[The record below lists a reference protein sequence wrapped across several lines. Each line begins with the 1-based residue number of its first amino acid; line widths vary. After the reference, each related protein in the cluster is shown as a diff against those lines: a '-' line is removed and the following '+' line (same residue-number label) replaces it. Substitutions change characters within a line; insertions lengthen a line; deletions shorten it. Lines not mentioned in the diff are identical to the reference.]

1 MRHDAASAILL
12 YSPGTRPTEAWMC
25 CHLATK
31 YSSLRIGPTEESV
44 LTLPLLTH
52 PCAALLSTYVW
63 ICAKGNIL
71 GAKSRIF
78 MSSAPSSSLFIV
90 TSHLRVEEDIRH
102 AWVVREIGNT
112 KQSIFPQ
119 GISITLLFLTPM
131 HQQFQYRWGQKILT
145 FGGS

>member
-1 MRHDAASAILL
+1 
-12 YSPGTRPTEAWMC
+12 MC

-78 MSSAPSSSLFIV
+78 MSSAPSSSVFIV
-90 TSHLRVEEDIRH
+90 TSHLRLEEDIRH
-102 AWVVREIGNT
+102 AWVVRENRERQT
-112 KQSIFPQ
+112 KYFPSGYQ
-119 GISITLLFLTPM
+119 HNPPIPDPDASAVPIQVGA
-131 HQQFQYRWGQKILT
+131 K
-145 FGGS
+145 GSNLRR